1 MCDVTKYKKIYKE
14 IRRLEIDDTLELI
27 MEAEDQEE
35 ADFFELIGNFLM
47 QKKWADI
54 ARVNVDEIVAEKGY
68 NVEIHYIGLA
78 TSDIAKE
85 RVRSRVQKGGHG
97 IPDEDIE
104 RRYVESFDNLR
115 KVITM
120 CDLVVLYDNTE
131 NFRRFAFNKNGK
143 LARLSPNVPEWY
155 YKIFNN

>member
-54 ARVNVDEIVAEKGY
+54 ARVNVDEIV
-68 NVEIHYIGLA
+68 
-78 TSDIAKE
+78 
-85 RVRSRVQKGGHG
+85 
-97 IPDEDIE
+97 
-104 RRYVESFDNLR
+104 
-115 KVITM
+115 KV
-120 CDLVVLYDNTE
+120 
-131 NFRRFAFNKNGK
+131 A
-143 LARLSPNVPEWY
+143 
-155 YKIFNN
+155 